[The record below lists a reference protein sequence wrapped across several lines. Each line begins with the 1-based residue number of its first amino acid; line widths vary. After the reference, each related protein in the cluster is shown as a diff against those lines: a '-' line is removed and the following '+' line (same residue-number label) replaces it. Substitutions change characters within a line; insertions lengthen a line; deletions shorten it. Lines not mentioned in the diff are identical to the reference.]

1 MNLAL
6 SDSRVRQRD
15 YLLSIARAMVSRLN
29 LRAVLRLILQG
40 SVDLLQGH
48 AGLIAL
54 RDSTG
59 EFTFWASY
67 GLPPAMVEAFEPL
80 VDDVPDVADPTD
92 FNIPDL
98 ERKLGDIAEET
109 GLLLR
114 QVVALP
120 MSIEHE
126 ALHGFQPQMSGG
138 SARAQRSRLL
148 GVIYLFRSHSLR
160 FSADDRRILSSFADY
175 AAIAVNNAR
184 LYESAVTER
193 QRLDALLESS
203 ADGIMVLDPDLTV
216 TRLNQALVSLTG
228 WRAEEA
234 VDYPYTAVINW
245 ARCESEQT
253 LEDAMRDGW
262 PHGQNQPL
270 YVEGELARRSGSV
283 VSVDIMYAPLLGRG
297 GRLLNIIGIVRDIT
311 RFREAD
317 ALKATFIS
325 VVSHEL
331 KTPVA
336 IIRGYAE
343 TLQRPEARRN
353 PRLVD
358 ELLEEI
364 IEETERLSNLVDD
377 LLDASRL
384 EAGGLSFT
392 EVEAVDLE
400 AIAREVV
407 ERYSAQTPDH
417 ELVLDFADG
426 FPTVDGDPARLEQV
440 LDNLV
445 SNAIKYS
452 PQGGEVLVKGRFSPA
467 EVTIAVQDRGVGIP
481 LDEQRRIFERFYRV
495 EGPETRGVSGTGLGL
510 YLVRAIVEA
519 HGGHIDVESRLR
531 EGATFYV
538 TLPRQTGLA
547 LWAENAP
554 ESIEL

>member
-1 MNLAL
+1 MDLAL
-6 SDSRVRQRD
+6 SDYRVRQRD

-54 RDSTG
+54 RNNAG
-59 EFTFWASY
+59 EFVFWASY

-80 VDDVPDVADPTD
+80 VEDVPEVADPAD
-92 FNIPDL
+92 FNIPDMKM
-98 ERKLGDIAEET
+98 KLAEIAEET

-120 MSIEHE
+120 MNIEHE
-126 ALHGFQPQMSGG
+126 ALHGFQPQTSEERP
-138 SARAQRSRLL
+138 SHSRLL
-148 GVIYLFRSHSLR
+148 GVIYLFRSHSLQ
-160 FSADDRRILSSFADY
+160 FSVDDRQMLSSFADY

-216 TRLNQALVSLTG
+216 TRVNQGLVSLTG
-228 WRAEEA
+228 WRVDQA
-234 VDYPYTAVINW
+234 VDYPYTAVVNW
-245 ARCESEQT
+245 ARLESEQT
-253 LEDAMRDGW
+253 LEDAMREGW
-262 PHGQNQPL
+262 PHGQNEPL

-283 VSVDIMYAPLLGRG
+283 VSVDIMYAPLIGRG
-297 GRLLNIIGIVRDIT
+297 GRLQSIIGIVRDIT

-353 PRLVD
+353 PKLVD

-364 IEETERLSNLVDD
+364 VEEADRLSTLVDD

-392 EVEAVDLE
+392 EVESVDLV

-407 ERYSAQTPDH
+407 ERYAAQAPEHD
-417 ELVLDFADG
+417 LILDFPEN

-452 PQGGEVLVKGRFSPA
+452 PQGGEVRVKGSFSPA
-467 EVTIAVQDRGVGIP
+467 EVTIAVQDEGVGIP
-481 LDEQRRIFERFYRV
+481 IDEQRRIFERFYRV

-510 YLVRAIVEA
+510 YLIRAIVEA
-519 HGGHIDVESRLR
+519 HGGNIRVNSRLG

-547 LWAENAP
+547 LWENDAP
-554 ESIEL
+554 DNITLSS

>member
-1 MNLAL
+1 MDLAL
-6 SDSRVRQRD
+6 SDYRVRQRD

-54 RDSTG
+54 RNNAD

-80 VDDVPDVADPTD
+80 VADVPDVADPAE

-98 ERKLGDIAEET
+98 ETKLKEIAEET

-126 ALHGFQPQMSGG
+126 ALYGFQPQRSQDRE
-138 SARAQRSRLL
+138 RAQRSRLL
-148 GVIYLFRSHSLR
+148 GVIYLFRPHSLQ
-160 FSADDRRILSSFADY
+160 FSPDDRRMLSSFADY

-184 LYESAVTER
+184 LYESAVTDR

-203 ADGIMVLDPDLTV
+203 ADGIMVLDPNLTV
-216 TRLNQALVSLTG
+216 TRINQALVSLTG
-228 WRAEEA
+228 WRMEQT
-234 VDYPYTAVINW
+234 VGYPYTAVVNW

-253 LEDAMRDGW
+253 LEEAVRQGW
-262 PHGQNQPL
+262 PHGKNQPL
-270 YVEGELARRSGSV
+270 YVEGELARRTGSV

-297 GRLLNIIGIVRDIT
+297 GCLLNIIGIVRDIT

-343 TLQRPEARRN
+343 TLQRPEARQN
-353 PRLVD
+353 PGLVR
-358 ELLEEI
+358 ELLGEI
-364 IEETERLSNLVDD
+364 VEETDRLSNLVDD

-400 AIAREVV
+400 AIARDVV
-407 ERYSAQTPDH
+407 ERYAAQAPGH
-417 ELVLDFADG
+417 ELILDFASD

-452 PQGGEVLVKGRFSPA
+452 PRGGEVRVVGRFSPA
-467 EVTIAVQDRGVGIP
+467 EVTLAVQDRGVGIP

-510 YLVRAIVEA
+510 YLIRAIVEA
-519 HGGHIDVESRLR
+519 HGGSIDVESRLG

-547 LWAENAP
+547 LWEDNAP
-554 ESIEL
+554 DSIAL